1 MFVLDV
7 QPQPSSKLQDFNPR
21 HYEPASFLDRGV
33 ALPFTTPLLFGAR
46 ARAAGDHSGL
56 EVIIA
61 NPSGGKGVYILPWG
75 AIPQI
80 CVPTLHDRRLWRLLR
95 DKKLLTPLMMREAAG
110 RPSGTK
116 DAGKKHQFCP
126 AASPHETKRRNHS
139 RAPAVGIG

>member
-1 MFVLDV
+1 LRIFLPILVFVLDV

-46 ARAAGDHSGL
+46 ARAASDHSGL

-95 DKKLLTPLMMREAAG
+95 DKKLLTPLMMAKRSHGGRG

-126 AASPHETKRRNHS
+126 AASPH
-139 RAPAVGIG
+139 

>member
-95 DKKLLTPLMMREAAG
+95 DKKLLTPLMMREAAEAVSYTHL
-110 RPSGTK
+110 R
-116 DAGKKHQFCP
+116 A
-126 AASPHETKRRNHS
+126 HET
-139 RAPAVGIG
+139 